1 MKLKIL
7 LIYILI
13 ILWSTYN
20 KLYLNKKPIDVVIK
34 DFSIYTITGMFLLS
48 SFDKLLVPFF
58 TGNSTDTIRLI
69 KKYPFVSKGILS
81 FIVIVGGVIELYGS
95 YGIIKGYLSNNKNL
109 LDMGAYVLVVFTF
122 LATILMYAN
131 TIVGFK
137 YLPILSNMSTMG
149 GLLSLTQR

>member
-1 MKLKIL
+1 
-7 LIYILI
+7 
-13 ILWSTYN
+13 
-20 KLYLNKKPIDVVIK
+20 
-34 DFSIYTITGMFLLS
+34 MFLLS